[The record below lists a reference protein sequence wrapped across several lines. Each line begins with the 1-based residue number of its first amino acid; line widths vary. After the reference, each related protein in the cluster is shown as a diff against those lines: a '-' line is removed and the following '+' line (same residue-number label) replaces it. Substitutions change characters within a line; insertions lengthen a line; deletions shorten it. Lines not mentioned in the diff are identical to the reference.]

1 MFLALTWIVIALL
14 AVLSSYLLFRM
25 RSATYRQRLAASF
38 WRKVGLPMATD
49 EMASAV
55 SRRVGYY
62 GSATPAGGLA
72 GLLGCAVALYLNPSL
87 GSMSFIWLVLLPAT
101 MIGIAAF
108 EVGVSLRS
116 SLFQQDRESS
126 RLARPRAT
134 TVSDYVSPWRLLLAP
149 VFVLAAIVLCACGVV
164 LGQVGVIDTGTFI
177 GSPALVMLAVA
188 LVVFFFGL
196 SVERRILGH
205 RQPATD
211 TLELAWDDA
220 FRAETLRSLRMFET
234 DMAWLAVAAAGR
246 GVLLGLDAVAGTSW
260 SLDVGDQLFVWG
272 CLATQWIFTCGRAQ
286 TYFRYRL
293 WPEFSTVDAGAL
305 GGAN

>member
-1 MFLALTWIVIALL
+1 MYLVLTWIVMALL
-14 AVLSSYLLFRM
+14 TVLASYLLLRM
-25 RSATYRQRLAASF
+25 RSATYRQRLVAPF

-49 EMASAV
+49 EMAEAV
-55 SRRVGYY
+55 SRRIGSY
-62 GSATPAGGLA
+62 GTGAPAGGLA

-87 GSMSFIWLVLLPAT
+87 GSLPFIWFVLLPAT
-101 MIGIAAF
+101 MIGIVAF
-108 EVGVSLRS
+108 EVGFSLRS
-116 SLFQQDRESS
+116 SLFQQDRESA

-188 LVVFFFGL
+188 LVVFFFGM
-196 SVERRILGH
+196 SMERRVLGH

-211 TLELAWDDA
+211 TLALAWDDA
-220 FRAETLRSLRMFET
+220 FRAETLRLLRMFET

-260 SLDVGDQLFVWG
+260 SLGVGDQLFVWG
-272 CLATQWIFTCGRAQ
+272 CLATQWLFTFGHAQ
-286 TYFRYRL
+286 SYFRYRL
-293 WPEFSTVDAGAL
+293 WPEFSTAGS
-305 GGAN
+305 GAVSG